1 MKLHILLIRF
11 SVCLLLFNNA
21 FSQSPIEWEKNTIH
35 DNYGKS
41 APMSVC
47 VGDIDGDGFPDIV
60 TADYWGGGISW
71 IKNINGNGNFGNSKF
86 VANLPA
92 IGNAVYGITDV
103 FIADIDGDGFND
115 VVYVNTLAYWVRN
128 LDGNGNF
135 GEPITLST
143 TTFRTFGLQVIDID
157 NDGDLDIVH
166 CRLTSSPSYRI
177 EVFRN
182 NGDGTFAPP
191 ELIKTSSVVQRFT
204 LTDISG
210 DNLPDLVYETQSAV
224 SYYQQNSDGTFPSTA
239 TEYMGSTSNHMSSGI
254 LNMGNIKG
262 GDIDGDG
269 DIDIVNIYQNG
280 SARSIRWFRNDN
292 NVFANSQTLINIPS
306 DNGSSS
312 NDYFTLRLADL
323 DNDGKIDIITQN
335 SFTNSITWYK
345 NLGEATFDS
354 AQVISDSVMNN
365 KDVFIAD
372 INGDNNLDVV
382 TADFTNSL
390 IKWFDNTD
398 GDALSFEEHTIDG
411 YISMAYLSDIGDID
425 GDGIRDALISSSN
438 TEKLVW
444 LRNTD
449 GFGSFSETPNHII
462 TSLGMIDSALLV
474 DFNDDGHKDIV
485 ASSNTQWNDTTPKK
499 IVWLTNDGQGNFSN
513 EQSVNISERSLLFT
527 ADVNN
532 DGKEDVI
539 AYYSHGNQSS
549 ETSIN
554 VLINNGNG
562 FDLPVAFNYTTK
574 NIQSIEAVDMDYDG
588 DLDLLVY
595 FETNT
600 PTHPKGLYWIENTN
614 GLGDFSVI
622 HPTNLQLIS
631 SKHFATGDFDEDGL
645 TDIIYIHKPQ
655 QSSIQ
660 KIRMVSINT
669 DGTLSTPVDLVQ
681 SSQFI
686 ITHGTFGL
694 LKIVDFDN
702 DGDFDILSEYK
713 LGIGNNN
720 LFFWLENLGN
730 NSFTYHLIQEFIPQV
745 GALNFIED
753 MNADGKPD
761 FVTTYPSKDEIVWYQ
776 NLGLSLN
783 QIKGNVSLDVAL
795 NECNQDSIVAQQVLI
810 TLADGN
816 SSVSTFTASN
826 GNYSFKVEAGNYSTS
841 ITSTFPYFTPSPN
854 TISNQFDNNNE
865 DAIANFCLIP
875 SQFFD
880 DLEVSFYPL
889 NDARP
894 GFEAKYQ
901 IVVKNKGTN
910 PVSTTVEMQYN
921 HQKINFIEAAPNPL
935 SQTSNTLVFNIENLQ
950 PFATY
955 KTTLSFQV
963 NTIPV
968 VTLGETIVFYIENNL
983 QDDISPNNNSLQYN
997 QTIVGSYD
1005 PNDMLVLE
1013 GEEVHIDNSSDYL
1026 HYIIRFQ
1033 NTGNYFA
1040 ERVLIT
1046 TILDEKLDWET
1057 IEIESFSHS
1066 NRVEIID
1073 GSIVNFIFD
1082 AIYLPAV
1089 TANEEGSNGFVAFKI
1104 KPKSTVVVDDTISAE
1119 AGIYFDYN
1127 PPIITNEVTTTF
1139 VSFLNVS
1146 EPELN
1151 PITIYPNPV
1160 SSLLYIKNIDGNY
1173 KVEIYNTLGLLISTV
1188 ENNSILDFTNLTT
1201 GIYIVR
1207 ITNESGKAQVVKV
1220 IKK

>member
-21 FSQSPIEWEKNTIH
+21 FSQSPVEWQKNPIH
-35 DNYGKS
+35 NNYGKS
-41 APMSVC
+41 SVSFVC
-47 VGDIDGDGFPDIV
+47 VGDIDGDGNPDIV
-60 TADYWGGGISW
+60 TSSVSGTGMSW
-71 IKNINGNGNFGNSKF
+71 FKNIDGNGNFANSKTI
-86 VANLPA
+86 VSS
-92 IGNAVYGITDV
+92 GYGFRNIHIV
-103 FIADIDGDGFND
+103 DIDGDGFND
-115 VVYVNTLAYWVRN
+115 IVYRSGLIYWVKN

-143 TTFRTFGLQVIDID
+143 TTFSTFGLQVIDID
-157 NDGDLDIVH
+157 SDGDLDIVYN
-166 CRLTSSPSYRI
+166 RSTSSSSSYYI
-177 EVFRN
+177 ELLRN

-191 ELIKTSSVVQRFT
+191 ELIKTSPVVQRFT

-224 SYYQQNSDGTFPSTA
+224 VYYQQNSDGTFPA
-239 TEYMGSTSNHMSSGI
+239 APTENMGYTFNTMSSGI
-254 LNMGNIKG
+254 MNQGNVVG

-269 DIDIVNIYQNG
+269 DTDIVHIYENG
-280 SARSIRWFRNDN
+280 AFRYIRWFRNDD
-292 NVFANSQTLINIPS
+292 NVFANSQILIDAPS
-306 DNGSSS
+306 GNGSSS

-365 KDVFIAD
+365 RDVFIAD

-382 TADFTNSL
+382 TADPSNHL
-390 IKWFDNTD
+390 IKWFDNTN
-398 GDALSFEEHTIDG
+398 GNASSFEERSIDNYVG
-411 YISMAYLSDIGDID
+411 GAFLASVGDID
-425 GDGIRDALISSSN
+425 GDGVKDALIASN
-438 TEKLVW
+438 YVIGKLVW
-444 LRNTD
+444 YRNTD
-449 GFGSFSETPNHII
+449 GLGDFSELPKII
-462 TSLGMIDSALLV
+462 NTSLESYNSALLV
-474 DFNDDGHKDIV
+474 DFNNDGYEDIV
-485 ASSNTQWNDTTPKK
+485 ASSRNSSWEGVPNR
-499 IVWLTNDGQGNFSN
+499 IVWLENDGQGNFSN
-513 EQSVNISERSLLFT
+513 EQEINTSESCVLI
-527 ADVNN
+527 AEDIDN
-532 DGKEDVI
+532 DGDKDII
-539 AYYSHGNQSS
+539 AYLTSS
-549 ETSIN
+549 SSNSTGIM
-554 VLINNGNG
+554 VLKNNGNG
-562 FDLPVAFNYTTK
+562 FDPPLTFTYPTK
-574 NIQSIEAVDMDYDG
+574 NIQSIRAVDMDYDG
-588 DLDLLVY
+588 DLDFLIYLGVS
-595 FETNT
+595 TA
-600 PTHPKGLYWIENTN
+600 THPKGMYWLENTD
-614 GLGDFSVI
+614 GQGDFSVI
-622 HPTNLQLIS
+622 HPVNLPNVS
-631 SKHFATGDFDEDGL
+631 SKHFEIGDFNNDGL
-645 TDIIYIHKPQ
+645 TDIIYTYT
-655 QSSIQ
+655 SSITVPTQ
-660 KIRMVSINT
+660 LRVVTINT
-669 DGTLSTPVDLVQ
+669 DGTLSTPIILHQPVTAMAFGFVKLVDL
-681 SSQFI
+681 
-686 ITHGTFGL
+686 
-694 LKIVDFDN
+694 
-702 DGDFDILSEYK
+702 DGDGDLDILAEYETTW
-713 LGIGNNN
+713 GVSTN
-720 LFFWLENLGN
+720 FFVWFENLGN
-730 NSFTYHLIQEFIPQV
+730 DSVVHHPIYSNIPKIDPL
-745 GALNFIED
+745 AFIED

-761 FVTTYPSKDEIVWYQ
+761 FVTTYPSKEIVWYQ

-795 NECNQDSIVAQQVLI
+795 NECSQGSIVAQQVLV
-810 TLADGN
+810 TLAGDN
-816 SSVSTFTASN
+816 SSVSTFTAPN
-826 GNYSFKVEAGNYSTS
+826 GNYSFKVEAGSYSTS

-865 DAIANFCLIP
+865 EAIANFCLIP

-1089 TANEEGSNGFVAFKI
+1089 TANEEESNGFVTFKI

-1119 AGIYFDYN
+1119 ADIYFDYN
-1127 PPIITNEVTTTF
+1127 PPITTNEVTTTF
-1139 VSFLNVS
+1139 VAFLDIS

-1151 PITIYPNPV
+1151 PITVYPNPV
-1160 SSLLYIKNIDGNY
+1160 SSLLYIKNIDENY
-1173 KVEIYNTLGLLISTV
+1173 KVEVYNTLGLLISTV